1 MRKPMTKA
9 QQRLFQVN
17 KAHDKAHLDTNNE
30 YRRAYI
36 AKCREMGLRLPTS
49 VLEHLAMPLEFH
61 EAMKDHQKACVGG
74 LMLAQQAR
82 SSSARETKPVHR
94 GRR

>member
-17 KAHDKAHLDTNNE
+17 KAHDVAHAGINVE
-30 YRRAYI
+30 YNKRYLAV
-36 AKCREMGLRLPTS
+36 AREMGLAIPTS
-49 VLEHLAMPLEFH
+49 LTGHLNMPVEFH
-61 EAMKDHQKACVGG
+61 EAMAEHQKACVGS
-74 LMLAQQAR
+74 LMLAQEAHR
-82 SSSARETKPVHR
+82 SSARETRPAHR